1 MTDRGKHRKQPLFAR
16 LRRGKERRVLMEERV
31 WNGKETEEEERLSSD
46 EDAGNRLRAAAYRIV
61 PDESVGERIIEG
73 VKAGKRNRRLAP
85 GIPAAVFAA
94 CLLLSILYFK
104 GTGVIGEEVVVYA
117 ATEEHGWQKL
127 VEGERILLKKE
138 PYQTLEEGEEPFYD
152 NGRSAYYPYICTF
165 RVEVPENYVYDK
177 QMVIIRDDDILEFG
191 DRLEWWVAPERPED
205 AGRIMKGAFRLW
217 IVDENRERQAALELE
232 LTKEDG
238 KCYAELRRVWE
249 SKAYKKNRHKNWVSG
264 HGRQL

>member
-1 MTDRGKHRKQPLFAR
+1 MTDL
-16 LRRGKERRVLMEERV
+16 GKESGLMEERA
-31 WNGKETEEEERLSSD
+31 WNGKSIEEEERPD
-46 EDAGNRLRAAAYRIV
+46 PAEDAENRLRAAAYRIV
-61 PDESVGERIIEG
+61 PDESAKKRIMEG
-73 VKAGKRNRRLAP
+73 VKAGKRKGRRLTP
-85 GIPAAVFAA
+85 RIPAAVFAA
-94 CLLLSILYFK
+94 CLLLSLFCFARP
-104 GTGVIGEEVVVYA
+104 GVIGEDVVVYA

-205 AGRIMKGAFRLW
+205 AGRIMQGAFRLW

-249 SKAYKKNRHKNWVSG
+249 SKAYKRNRHKK
-264 HGRQL
+264 

>member
-1 MTDRGKHRKQPLFAR
+1 
-16 LRRGKERRVLMEERV
+16 MEESV
-31 WNGKETEEEERLSSD
+31 WNGNETEEEEQLAPK
-46 EDAGNRLRAAAYRIV
+46 EDAEKRLHAAVSRIV
-61 PDESVGERIIEG
+61 PDESAKKRIVEG
-73 VKAGKRNRRLAP
+73 VKTGKRNGRRLTLR
-85 GIPAAVFAA
+85 IPAAVFAA
-94 CLLLSILYFK
+94 CLLLSLFCFARP
-104 GTGVIGEEVVVYA
+104 GVIGEDVVVYA
-117 ATEEHGWQKL
+117 ATEEQGWQKL

-138 PYQTLEEGEEPFYD
+138 PYQTLEDGEKPFYD

-165 RVEVPENYVYDK
+165 RVVVPENYVYDR

-238 KCYAELRRVWE
+238 KCYAELKRVWE
-249 SKAYKKNRHKNWVSG
+249 SRDYKRSRHKK
-264 HGRQL
+264 